1 MARNFR
7 RQRTAHPIAEVNVTN
22 LIDLGF
28 ILLVIFMVATPLM
41 QKEETIPV
49 QLPSLTASPSTK
61 ADPDDHFVSVG
72 VDAKGQFYVENARAT
87 VSVAE
92 LKSRLKAYAAEK
104 KPPVIRVRGDA
115 KVYWEK
121 MAELMNEMQRAGLV
135 RFTID
140 YQTVN

>member
-7 RQRTAHPIAEVNVTN
+7 RHRTAHPIAEVNVTN

-28 ILLVIFMVATPLM
+28 ILLVIFMIATPLM

-49 QLPSLTASPSTK
+49 QLPSLTQSPQTK
-61 ADPDDHFVSVG
+61 ADPDDRFVAIG
-72 VDAKGQFYVENARAT
+72 VDAKGQFYVENSRET
-87 VSVAE
+87 VTLVA
-92 LKSRLKAYAAEK
+92 LRSRLRAYAAER

-115 KVYWEK
+115 KVFWEK
-121 MAELMNEMQRAGLV
+121 MAELLNEMQKAGLV

-140 YQTVN
+140 YQTAN

>member
-49 QLPSLTASPSTK
+49 HLPSLTASPATK
-61 ADPDDHFVSVG
+61 ADPDDRFVAIG
-72 VDAKGQFYVENARAT
+72 VDAKGQFYVENARET
-87 VSVAE
+87 VTAAE
-92 LKSRLKAYAAEK
+92 LKTRLKAYAAER